1 MWAASCISMGQSLPA
16 PWQTGQAQLAAEQ
29 GSIAI
34 SKMTR
39 TNIRELVVHN
49 LQDIR
54 FLPHKNVSRLP
65 VKSSGGVKV
74 GSRTTLKVTA
84 L

>member
-1 MWAASCISMGQSLPA
+1 
-16 PWQTGQAQLAAEQ
+16 
-29 GSIAI
+29 
-34 SKMTR
+34 MTR